1 VRALAVSSAKRSRS
15 LADVPTVAESGYPGF
30 EAGSWFGFFGP
41 KGTPPEV
48 IATLNKQVN
57 EIIAIPAIEATMI
70 KEGADPAG
78 GTPQQFGQFVQRE
91 FEKWR
96 VVVRESGATA
106 E

>member
-1 VRALAVSSAKRSRS
+1 
-15 LADVPTVAESGYPGF
+15 VPTVAERGFPGF

-48 IATLNKQVN
+48 VATLNRLVN
-57 EIIAIPAIEATMI
+57 EIIEVPAMETQLI

-96 VVVRESGATA
+96 VIVRESGATPQ
-106 E
+106 